1 MRSPSRFRF
10 LLLFAILAGVAALTR
25 GQTASVDKPNHH
37 RLISVP
43 EEDRFLPMS
52 LVIRSGDTVDW
63 VNNDGDDHT
72 VVSDDFF
79 NTTGPKNVDVVL
91 PASGGT
97 FSIQFHHRGVFVF
110 FCRFHAHLDED
121 HQPIAPGSDGGIQT
135 TTTFC
140 DPGGAETCN
149 NGTPM
154 MGVITVLPRH
164 DDDGGDD

>member
-1 MRSPSRFRF
+1 MRSQIRFRF
-10 LLLFAILAGVAALTR
+10 ALLLAVLAGVAALTF
-25 GQTASVDKPNHH
+25 GQTAAVDKPSHH

-52 LVIRSGDTVDW
+52 LVIRAGDTVDW
-63 VNNDGDDHT
+63 VNNDADDHT

-79 NTTGPKNVDVVL
+79 NTTGPKNVDITL

-97 FSIQFHHRGVFVF
+97 FSINFHHRGVFVF
-110 FCRFHAHLDED
+110 FCKFHAQLDAD
-121 HQPIAPGSDGGIQT
+121 HQPIAPGERGGIQT

-140 DPGGAETCN
+140 DPSGAPTCN

-154 MGVITVLPRH
+154 MGVITVLPREE
-164 DDDGGDD
+164 DGHH

>member
-1 MRSPSRFRF
+1 MRLPTRFRF
-10 LLLFAILAGVAALTR
+10 ALLLAVLGGVAALTR
-25 GQTASVDKPNHH
+25 GQTAVDNRPHH

-52 LVIRSGDTVDW
+52 LVIRAGDTVDW
-63 VNNDGDDHT
+63 VNNDADDHT

-79 NTTGPKNVDVVL
+79 NTTGPKNVDVTL

-97 FSIQFHHRGVFVF
+97 YSIRFHHRGVFVF
-110 FCRFHAHLDED
+110 FCRFHAHLDAD
-121 HQPIAPGSDGGIQT
+121 HQPIAPGEDGGIQT

-140 DPGGAETCN
+140 DPTGAETCN

-154 MGVITVLPRH
+154 MGVITVLPREDGDH
-164 DDDGGDD
+164 DDQD